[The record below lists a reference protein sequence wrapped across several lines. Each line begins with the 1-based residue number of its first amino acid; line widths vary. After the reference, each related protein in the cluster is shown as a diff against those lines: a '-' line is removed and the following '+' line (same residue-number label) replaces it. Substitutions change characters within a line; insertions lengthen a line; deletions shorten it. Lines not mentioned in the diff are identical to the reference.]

1 MSDQELARL
10 AEAGSRLLL
19 QPPDARMLAALAPLT
34 HAPLDLRQAQ
44 QDFYDFLCT
53 LQSGCFLPP
62 YAHVLTQ
69 AEETEEFWH
78 FPPAR
83 YDGGDA
89 LLPWYDAAGFNP
101 LELQAAPMLTT
112 SNRPLDHVGVLL
124 AFLALLLDA
133 SKDSEVDRQVLADF
147 ITEHIQPWA
156 DVFAHLLTQAGSAYI
171 SLVGEALGDFF
182 AALRTTHPPHAI
194 AENRNGK
201 PRLIPIRPAMSMPVA
216 NSPAGAVEHYP
227 GVGLR

>member
-19 QPPDARMLAALAPLT
+19 QAPDARILAALAPLAR
-34 HAPLDLRQAQ
+34 APLDPRQAQ
-44 QDFYDFLCT
+44 QDFYDFLCI

-62 YAHVLTQ
+62 YAHVLSQ

-78 FPPAR
+78 FPAAR
-83 YDGGDA
+83 HDGGDA

-101 LELQAAPMLTT
+101 LELPAAPMLT
-112 SNRPLDHVGVLL
+112 SANRPLDHVGVLL

-133 SKDSEVDRQVLADF
+133 SGDSDLDRQVLADF

-156 DVFAHLLTQAGSAYI
+156 DVFAHLLTQAESAYI
-171 SLVGEALGDFF
+171 SLVGEALEDFF
-182 AALRTTHPPHAI
+182 TALRATHPPRAG
-194 AENRNGK
+194 AENRYGE
-201 PRLIPIRPAMSMPVA
+201 PLLIPIRPAMPMPAA
-216 NSPAGAVEHYP
+216 NP
-227 GVGLR
+227 R

>member
-19 QPPDARMLAALAPLT
+19 QAPDEQILAALAGLP

-78 FPPAR
+78 FPSAR

-89 LLPWYDAAGFNP
+89 LLPWYDTAGFNP
-101 LELQAAPMLTT
+101 MELQAAPILTT

-124 AFLALLLDA
+124 AFLTLLLDA
-133 SKDSEVDRQVLADF
+133 SSGSDFDRQVLTDF
-147 ITEHIQPWA
+147 ITEHVQPWA
-156 DVFAHLLTQAGSAYI
+156 DVFAHLLTQAESAYI
-171 SLVGEALGDFF
+171 SLVGEALEDFF
-182 AALRTTHPPHAI
+182 TALRATHPPRAN
-194 AENRNGK
+194 AENRYGE
-201 PRLIPIRPAMSMPVA
+201 RRSIPIRPAMPMPVA
-216 NSPAGAVEHYP
+216 NPQ
-227 GVGLR
+227 